1 VNAALGMAGTL
12 AAQPDPRARLAVAH
26 GYPPPAAL
34 APPQEGTMSQP
45 RPSAEVLLTRLPD
58 GSGVLLHLGT
68 KFYYTLNRTGVVAW
82 EVVSRAQAIDP
93 EAIVDAI
100 EARFAGVARGQAR
113 SDVERLLRD
122 LEAEGLLAPER

>member
-1 VNAALGMAGTL
+1 
-12 AAQPDPRARLAVAH
+12 
-26 GYPPPAAL
+26 
-34 APPQEGTMSQP
+34 
-45 RPSAEVLLTRLPD
+45 
-58 GSGVLLHLGT
+58 
-68 KFYYTLNRTGVVAW
+68 
-82 EVVSRAQAIDP
+82 VSRAQAIDP